1 MTTNITV
8 SANSA
13 RQAFL
18 ETADEEKIFQLSKT
32 QLDLLATGALGANL
46 SIKFTLI
53 EEFSEGAGF
62 DLEIRKS
69 TADGALLTSVSSVD
83 NASFSS
89 EGELNLDINVTDD
102 APYYLIVKP
111 SSADA
116 YSEAQ
121 FEIIFDELPTFGG
134 LVTDSSVSSED
145 IVALEEAYIGTDL
158 DNTAEFTSISDKV
171 SFLVDLKAADDDR
184 EIEIAYGGPSTTVE
198 VFKLSDAS
206 SATAKNITNAAG
218 STGIKQSIGLIYTVT
233 EQDNKLTISRT
244 DGKEFTATFS
254 IGGDNTGV
262 TSIPDPVTSSLSS
275 ATFATALSGDASSG
289 DIITL
294 TLSSDN
300 EADVTRTFTAVSAT
314 AANDWADKIV
324 GLFSE
329 DRVTFTAN
337 AAAETIKVVFSS
349 PASVGTFDFSINALD
364 DPSVSEEQNLA
375 SDVLL
380 TEDQSHAPSLR
391 INDTASSDF
400 KMSQKV
406 GAKINSSV
414 TFTSGS
420 DYALADFVIVD
431 GDFDAVY
438 LTLEKVTAEN
448 NTPALSITVG
458 DATTAI
464 SIDPAKPTI
473 LSKADFLA
481 SSFTAGSSETAE
493 YNLTVFARKL
503 TGQNKSKDFTA
514 DSDVATWFATEP
526 NQTDSSAI
534 LQAKV
539 NYVATSIT
547 ANILDNSGEL
557 ISSSSSILEGA
568 QGFIRVNVAGFTKV
582 ENEDTDLSINV
593 SVSTNDISFINPST
607 GVKSNSKTQVVTD
620 ATLDIPFWAVSDPDL
635 VAKETVALDI
645 ELIGSGSDYGQ
656 QLSSLYVE
664 PVVFNVAELIPSL
677 STRYTNANALQP
689 NDTNSVYQYEIS
701 LDNYADLKSVDDAI
715 LVKPVAT
722 SNASKFQVEAFTL
735 DYDADNAELSIG
747 RFAGTSDITATVSI
761 DDEIDIDAYS
771 NNSIDAALLYSK
783 SIKIELASSDLPT
796 SVYVFEAP
804 ADDASESSWSAAL
817 EKAFKGFKFEAAE
830 DVAASQV
837 AISVYSKASTDDETS
852 STLIEHELTYN
863 GKTFDSVDLSIPN
876 VQVTTNLAITETW
889 TPSGTDLHD
898 TFALNSTAAS
908 ITAVDGNDTLSV
920 SAIPTAK
927 SSTFDGGGGEDTVEF
942 DDEISQ
948 YTIELSSS
956 GDVKIADLSSSGIL
970 YVKATENVTFG
981 DQTYQLTRVDG
992 TLSSYTG
999 ESGNDL
1005 FITSTSEPT
1014 VTDTGNSGQDILITT
1029 APYVSSN
1036 YEGIE
1041 QVYLSGDENLSATL
1055 LSATQLHGNSGDNEI
1070 ILSSE
1075 NDIIFESPGLD
1086 RISDDQQGDVDTFVL
1101 ASLKDTYTYYSV
1113 NDRSFITSA
1122 EGTSILDNIEKIAFA
1137 NDLNNSEL
1145 VTDLTDTALSS
1156 EEELEGISI
1165 SVTGEHIEGSTLTA
1179 KIIDVSNGQ
1188 SIEFSES
1195 FSWYEVGSSLAVGS
1209 GNTLELKE
1217 NLIGKK
1223 IYAKVSYLDV
1233 SGVLRS
1239 ATSTET
1245 PVTYFDDPTVGIVSL
1260 SGSTKVG
1267 GKITADLLSFVDPD
1281 FLENDL
1287 PPVVSYQWYR
1297 NGELLEG
1304 ATQQAFEITQSL
1316 NDDVLSVELG
1326 FLNSYGDIEYLTSS
1340 DSSII
1345 FEGRNQAPLSV
1356 SNNELFVVNSSS
1368 ASIDVSLGAI
1378 KSDFTSFYDGEEIT
1392 QYEDNIRP
1400 DPNLGTNFDS
1410 LKLDVNTS
1418 SSVIQDPDTAE
1429 KFSVVGREAYEKNL
1443 ALFLDMSA
1451 AATGLTVDL
1460 SAVQKVFFKGE
1471 GRIYTD
1477 DSDQFVVADAR
1488 DQIITSGAGNDT
1500 VFSGAGDDTLTLGTG
1515 YNVVYAGTGIDTVI
1529 IPFSYSD
1536 EIVGY
1541 SSTSLINV
1549 DNGVTAYSILD
1560 AEFIDFNGNIKPISE
1575 LSTLTDKNFD
1585 PLGSVLIEGIAQI
1598 GSTLTVTDN
1607 TFDTNGIDSESVKFE
1622 WYRDGEFIEGQLT
1635 KSYVLSEI
1643 DVGSKI
1649 TVKKIFEDNLGQLNM
1664 IESQST
1670 ESVQALRTV
1679 ISGSNL
1685 DDVFTSTSDSERFVG
1700 GLGYDI
1706 FKFVKSAS
1714 VSQGDDI
1721 VDDFDPNE
1729 DTLEIEGYSY
1739 EDILRTLDPSGN
1751 DVFEFADDPGES
1763 SVTISAA
1770 TSKTQ
1775 LRLLN
1780 MSEGIVK
1787 FGETEVEVDA
1797 AGTISLN
1804 AETIVKDVTLKE
1816 INSLKTGLKKTGAS
1830 SASDPIDLS
1839 DVLSQLKH
1847 IVGLKALTNKAFH
1860 AGDTNNDGDV
1870 NLSDVLEN
1878 LKHIVGLKEIASF
1891 DLVTENGFAIN
1902 SLSGESVGNLA
1913 LVINGDADQSHADWD
1928 LA

>member
-1 MTTNITV
+1 
-8 SANSA
+8 
-13 RQAFL
+13 
-18 ETADEEKIFQLSKT
+18 
-32 QLDLLATGALGANL
+32 L

-89 EGELNLDINVTDD
+89 EGELNLNINVIDD

-158 DNTAEFTSISDKV
+158 DNTAEFTSISDKA
-171 SFLVDLKAADDDR
+171 SFLVDLKSADDDR
-184 EIEIAYGGPSTTVE
+184 EIEISYGGPSTTVE

-206 SATAKNITNAAG
+206 SASAKNITNAAG

-233 EQDNKLTISRT
+233 EQDNKPTISRT

-275 ATFATALSGDASSG
+275 ATFATALSGEASSG

-300 EADVTRTFTAVSAT
+300 EADVTRTFTAESAT

-364 DPSVSEEQNLA
+364 DPSASAEQNLA
-375 SDVLL
+375 SDAFLA
-380 TEDQSHAPSLR
+380 EDQSHAPSLR

-400 KMSQKV
+400 KITQKV
-406 GAKINSSV
+406 GAQINSGV
-414 TFTSGS
+414 TFTTGS
-420 DYALADFVIVD
+420 SYALDDIVGVD
-431 GDFDAVY
+431 GDYDAVY
-438 LTLEKVTAEN
+438 LTLDKVAAEN
-448 NTPALSITVG
+448 ETPALSITYG
-458 DATTAI
+458 DTTTAI
-464 SIDPAKPTI
+464 STDPANPTI
-473 LSKADFLA
+473 LSKSDFLA
-481 SSFTAGSSETAE
+481 SSFTAGSSDSSEF
-493 YNLTVFARKL
+493 NLTVFARKL
-503 TGQNKSKDFTA
+503 TGQNKSIDFTA

-526 NQTDSSAI
+526 NQTDSSAT

-547 ANILDNSGEL
+547 ANILDSATEVL
-557 ISSSSSILEGA
+557 AASSSILEGA
-568 QGFIRVNVAGFTKV
+568 DGYIRVNVADFTKA

-620 ATLDIPFWAVSDPDL
+620 ATVDIQFWAVSDPDL
-635 VAKETVALDI
+635 VAKEPVALEI
-645 ELIGSGSDYGQ
+645 ELIGSTNDYGR
-656 QLSSLYVE
+656 QLSSLYIE

-689 NDTNSVYQYEIS
+689 NDTTSVYQYEIS
-701 LDNYADLKSVDDAI
+701 LDNYADLKSTENAI
-715 LVKPVAT
+715 LVKPVVT
-722 SNASKFQVEAFTL
+722 SNASKFQVEAFTM
-735 DYDADNAELSIG
+735 DYDADNSELSIG
-747 RFAGTSDITATVSI
+747 RFAGTSDITATVLV
-761 DDEIDIDAYS
+761 DDEPDVDAYS
-771 NNSIDAALLYSK
+771 NGSINAALLYSK
-783 SIKIELASSDLPT
+783 SIKIELVSDGLPT
-796 SVYVFEAP
+796 SVYAFDAP
-804 ADDASESSWSAAL
+804 SADAPDSNWSTAL
-817 EKAFKGFKFEAAE
+817 ESAFKGFKFVEAAE
-830 DVAASQV
+830 DAAASQV
-837 AISVYSKASTDDETS
+837 AISVYSNAGTDDETS

-992 TLSSYTG
+992 ALSSYTG

-1005 FITSTSEPT
+1005 FITSTSAPT

-1070 ILSSE
+1070 ILSPE

-1086 RISDDQQGDVDTFVL
+1086 RISDDQEGDVDTFVL
-1101 ASLKDTYTYYSV
+1101 AGLKDTYTYYSI

-1122 EGTSILDNIEKIAFA
+1122 EGTSILDNIEKIVFA

-1267 GKITADLLSFVDPD
+1267 GKITADLLSFFDPD

-1356 SNNELFVVNSSS
+1356 SNNELFVVNSGS

-1400 DPNLGTNFDS
+1400 DPNFGTNFDS

-1429 KFSVVGREAYEKNL
+1429 KFSVVGSEASEKNL

-1451 AATGLTVDL
+1451 AATSSTVDL

-1477 DSDQFVVADAR
+1477 DSYQFVVADAR
-1488 DQIITSGAGNDT
+1488 DQIITTGAGNDT

-1529 IPFSYSD
+1529 IPFAYSD

-1560 AEFIDFNGNIKPISE
+1560 AEFIDFNGDIKAISE

-1585 PLGSVLIEGIAQI
+1585 PLGSVLIEGIARI
-1598 GSTLTVTDN
+1598 GNTLTVADN

-1622 WYRDGEFIEGQLT
+1622 WYRDGELIEGQLT
-1635 KSYVLSEI
+1635 ESYALSEI

-1670 ESVQALRTV
+1670 ESVQALRTI

-1685 DDVFTSTSDSERFVG
+1685 DDVFTSTSYSERFVG
-1700 GLGYDI
+1700 GSGSDI

-1787 FGETEVEVDA
+1787 LGETEIEVDV
-1797 AGTISLN
+1797 AGIISLN
-1804 AETIVKDVTLKE
+1804 AETIVKNVTLKE
-1816 INSLKTGLKKTGAS
+1816 VNSFKTGLKKTGAS
-1830 SASDPIDLS
+1830 SESDPIDLS

-1860 AGDTNNDGDV
+1860 AGDTNNDGNVD
-1870 NLSDVLEN
+1870 LSDVLEN
-1878 LKHIVGLKEIASF
+1878 LKHIVGLREIASF